1 VLPYTADFSQ
11 EKKKEWDGLL
21 IPKSI
26 MINEYFREE
35 QEEIDSLTANRDE
48 LTQQLTELEEEHGG
62 DEGFFSQLDKVN
74 KANVAKR
81 LKEIKKD
88 KSAKDE
94 MKVLETYLDINDR
107 TTELNGKLKVTVQA
121 LDEALLEKYW
131 ALTETEI
138 KELVID
144 RKWTNTIEQAVT
156 SELESISQRLTQ
168 RIKELA
174 ERYETPLPKQNTEVA
189 ALEEVVNAHLQSM
202 GFVWS

>member
-1 VLPYTADFSQ
+1 
-11 EKKKEWDGLL
+11 
-21 IPKSI
+21 
-26 MINEYFREE
+26 
-35 QEEIDSLTANRDE
+35 
-48 LTQQLTELEEEHGG
+48 
-62 DEGFFSQLDKVN
+62 
-74 KANVAKR
+74 
-81 LKEIKKD
+81 
-88 KSAKDE
+88 

-189 ALEEVVNAHLQSM
+189 ALEEVSM
-202 GFVWS
+202 LTFKVWDLYGVSSRKVQTN